1 MIENGWM
8 DSFVVVFFF
17 VFVFLLLL
25 SPNSLLCHWFCLLF
39 CFCFVIVL
47 YLWFCFCLSEC
58 DILCFFGFA
67 VAIFCIVNVLCI
79 YRPLYTIHG
88 LKATLTGLSGG
99 VVVVW
104 CCLV

>member
-8 DSFVVVFFF
+8 DGFVVVFFF
-17 VFVFLLLL
+17 VFVSVVAVSKFPVVSLVLFAFL
-25 SPNSLLCHWFCLLF
+25 FLF
-39 CFCFVIVL
+39 CYCVVFVVL
-47 YLWFCFCLSEC
+47 FPSFRMRYFVFFWFRC
-58 DILCFFGFA
+58 
-67 VAIFCIVNVLCI
+67 CIVNVLCI

-99 VVVVW
+99 VVVW